1 MIVQN
6 IEQQKA
12 AKRKFND
19 CWRWWQI
26 LISSINEVATII
38 FFLAGHLKGLSA
50 QINKNENQLAGKIKK
65 PKTQFIKSSNI
76 VNTGTNLNN
85 LKLFQQECVPFYA
98 SFGSWIIMTQPLLLE
113 KSTLIILC
121 SFKLYLIAN
130 ITTAPSRHS
139 QRYILVCRLM
149 QFQHICLISW
159 TTQNR

>member
-1 MIVQN
+1 MQN

-38 FFLAGHLKGLSA
+38 FFLVGHLKGLSA

-65 PKTQFIKSSNI
+65 LKTQFIKSSNI

-85 LKLFQQECVPFYA
+85 LKLFRTRMRP
-98 SFGSWIIMTQPLLLE
+98 
-113 KSTLIILC
+113 ILC
-121 SFKLYLIAN
+121 KFWKLNYNDTAFVALKKYTHHSLFVWAISDSKHYYCPEQTFPEIHISLYIDAISAYLPHFLN
-130 ITTAPSRHS
+130 DTK
-139 QRYILVCRLM
+139 
-149 QFQHICLISW
+149 
-159 TTQNR
+159 